1 MPHTKLLTRRE
12 HTETTVAA
20 SDLHQRRALILT
32 VTLLGAALACVMM
45 YISVPVTMKEE
56 TYRYVIERPVLS
68 AFFKYASAAIVGG
81 ALTAA
86 LVSYVAS
93 EVAGPEPGPFK
104 MATIGF
110 LYGVLMP
117 SVTGFMVPVN
127 LFFVRI
133 LNLSAVTTDQSLP
146 EELLDLAFGT
156 PRFTF
161 FHGMASMYQGM
172 AAGAVLFVL
181 GWGVLSARKLTVSR
195 ILAHRPVL
203 VSLALSLAITLL
215 TMAGPFGVFES
226 LVRWFA
232 RT

>member
-1 MPHTKLLTRRE
+1 MNA
-12 HTETTVAA
+12 VA

-81 ALTAA
+81 AATAA
-86 LVSYVAS
+86 LLSYVVS
-93 EVAGPEPGPFK
+93 EVVGSQPGLFR
-104 MATIGF
+104 MAAIGF

-117 SVTGFMVPVN
+117 YVTGFMVPVN

-133 LNLSAVTTDQSLP
+133 LNLSAVTTDQSLS
-146 EELLDLAFGT
+146 EELIDLAFGT

-161 FHGMASMYQGM
+161 FHGMDGMYQGM

-181 GWGVLSARKLTVSR
+181 GWGALSVGRLGVSR
-195 ILAHRPVL
+195 ILPHWPVL
-203 VSLALSLAITLL
+203 APLALSFAIILL
-215 TMAGPFGVFES
+215 TMAGPFGIFES
-226 LVRWFA
+226 LVMWFA
-232 RT
+232 KT